1 MEDPSK
7 DVAAKDAPTKD
18 APAKDVGAKDPHC
31 AYDKIKYEFSDVKY
45 TVDHGRLEILHGV
58 KGILLPKTIT
68 VIMGP
73 SGSGKTTLLNIL
85 SMKVTDGVEGNFLIN
100 DASRSKNIK
109 SYMGYVLQDDY
120 FFSRLTVYE
129 TIEFTAKLKL
139 DIRDKSK
146 LRELVHS
153 VLDIMSLTHVKD
165 TIVGDA
171 FVRGISGGQRK
182 RLSIANEILS
192 NPPLLLMD
200 EPTSGL
206 DSSSA
211 LSLVECIQRIA
222 TISNTTIISSLH
234 QPSSQVFGKFDRLI
248 AITNGYI
255 IYHGKTTHLSRYLK
269 KVGFICPYGW
279 NVADYLMDVLC
290 NPNFESILLENYNKY
305 LRYDREV
312 GYYMDIDAIDNRV
325 VHDDYDSL
333 LAKEGSD
340 GKAAQGGGKPSQ
352 SSGMSP
358 QGSALSPQ
366 GSGMTPL
373 ELRSKSSSGPAPEVN
388 NAREQDLAKL
398 KAVEVLISLQEK
410 KTPYM
415 RQSLFLL
422 MRGLKKIIIDEITIV
437 KVIDLIVILTLFGF
451 LWLKTFMEDTED
463 GIIDTIGAIF
473 FILSYWTFY
482 PAYLSLYSFPSER
495 EVIAKERNMKTFQ
508 VSNYFF
514 SKLFAELIFFFTLIS
529 FWVLITHLILYGTL
543 KFWVYVSYALV
554 TLLNALIS
562 SSLGYFISTLFDNFS
577 KAVSFLSVVLLTM
590 TLTNGFYV
598 EIAKLQVPFRYLQWL
613 SYQTYSAS
621 VLAKIKF
628 DDAVIKCSGENLS
641 PLCLTQGFF
650 PGKVI
655 IEKRFAKL
663 HISLSVFILV
673 SFYVVIKAATYVSL
687 RWSHALRMK

>member
-1 MEDPSK
+1 MEASTKDP
-7 DVAAKDAPTKD
+7 PTKD
-18 APAKDVGAKDPHC
+18 PHA

-45 TVDHGRLEILHGV
+45 TVDHGKLEILHGI
-58 KGILLPKTIT
+58 KGILLPQTIT

-100 DASRSKNIK
+100 DTNRSKSIK

-171 FVRGISGGQRK
+171 FIRGISGGQRK

-255 IYHGKTTHLSRYLK
+255 IYHGKTTHLSKYLK

-279 NVADYLMDVLC
+279 NIADYLMDVLC
-290 NPNFESILLENYNKY
+290 NTKFESILLENYNKY
-305 LRYDREV
+305 LRYDKEV
-312 GYYMDIDAIDNRV
+312 GYYMDIDSIDNKV
-325 VHDDYDSL
+325 IHDDYDSL
-333 LAKEGSD
+333 LAKEGNESREL
-340 GKAAQGGGKPSQ
+340 Q
-352 SSGMSP
+352 SNNKSP
-358 QGSALSPQ
+358 IGVRKKSPKISIQ
-366 GSGMTPL
+366 
-373 ELRSKSSSGPAPEVN
+373 EIN
-388 NAREQDLAKL
+388 NAREQDLDKL

-410 KTPYM
+410 KTPYI
-415 RQSLFLL
+415 RQNFFLFT
-422 MRGLKKIIIDEITIV
+422 RGLKKIIIDEITIV
-437 KVIDLIVILTLFGF
+437 KVIDLVVILTLFGF
-451 LWLKTFMEDTED
+451 LWSKTFKEDTED

-514 SKLFAELIFFFTLIS
+514 SKLFVEFIFFFTLIA
-529 FWVLITHLILYGTL
+529 FWVLVTHLILYGTL
-543 KFWVYVSYALV
+543 KFGVYVSYVFV

-598 EIAKLQVPFRYLQWL
+598 EIAKLQIPFRYLQWL

-628 DDAVIKCSGENLS
+628 DDASIKCSSDNLS
-641 PLCLTQGFF
+641 TLCQTDGFF
-650 PGKVI
+650 PGKI
-655 IEKRFAKL
+655 IIDKRFATL
-663 HISLSVFILV
+663 HISYSVFILI

>member
-1 MEDPSK
+1 MEVSMENPPKREASMRSR
-7 DVAAKDAPTKD
+7 PTKELHG
-18 APAKDVGAKDPHC
+18 P
-31 AYDKIKYEFSDVKY
+31 YDKIKYEFSDVKY
-45 TVDHGRLEILHGV
+45 TVDHGKLEILHGI
-58 KGILLPKTIT
+58 KGILLPQTIT

-100 DASRSKNIK
+100 NTNRSKNIK

-120 FFSRLTVYE
+120 FFSRMTVYE

-139 DIRDKSK
+139 DIRDKNK

-153 VLDIMSLTHVKD
+153 VLEIMSLTHVKD

-255 IYHGKTTHLSRYLK
+255 IYHGKTTDLNKYLK

-290 NPNFESILLENYNKY
+290 NVNFESILLENYNKY
-305 LRYDREV
+305 LRYDKEI
-312 GYYMDIDAIDNRV
+312 GYYMDIDSIDNKV
-325 VHDDYDSL
+325 IHDDYDSL
-333 LAKEGSD
+333 LAKEGNETKGAHRTEKSS
-340 GKAAQGGGKPSQ
+340 PQ
-352 SSGMSP
+352 SSDKSP
-358 QGSALSPQ
+358 IGV
-366 GSGMTPL
+366 
-373 ELRSKSSSGPAPEVN
+373 RKKSSNVSIKEIN
-388 NAREQDLAKL
+388 NAREQDLKKL

-410 KTPYM
+410 KTPYI
-415 RQSLFLL
+415 RQNFFLL
-422 MRGLKKIIIDEITIV
+422 TRGLKKIIIDEITIV
-437 KVIDLIVILTLFGF
+437 KVIDLVVILTLFAF
-451 LWLKTFMEDTED
+451 LWLKTFKEDTED

-514 SKLFAELIFFFTLIS
+514 SKLLSEFIFFLTLIA

-543 KFWVYVSYALV
+543 KFGVYVSYV
-554 TLLNALIS
+554 FITLLNALIS

-628 DDAVIKCSGENLS
+628 DDALIKCSAENLS
-641 PLCLTQGFF
+641 SVCQSEGSF

-655 IEKRFAKL
+655 IDKRFAKL
-663 HISLSVFILV
+663 HISHSVFILV

>member
-1 MEDPSK
+1 MESK
-7 DVAAKDAPTKD
+7 KEEAD
-18 APAKDVGAKDPHC
+18 C

-45 TVDHGRLEILHGV
+45 TVDHGKLEILHGI

-100 DASRSKNIK
+100 DTYRTKHIK

-139 DIRDKSK
+139 DIRDKKK
-146 LRELVHS
+146 LSQLVHS

-171 FVRGISGGQRK
+171 FIRGISGGQRK

-222 TISNTTIISSLH
+222 KISNTTIISSLH
-234 QPSSQVFGKFDRLI
+234 QPSSQVFAKFDRLI

-255 IYHGKTTHLSRYLK
+255 IYHGKTANLNKYLK
-269 KVGFICPYGW
+269 KVGFICPCGW

-290 NPNFESILLENYNKY
+290 NNKFEVILLENYNKY
-305 LRYDREV
+305 LKYNNEL
-312 GYYMDIDAIDNRV
+312 GYYMDIDSIDNKV
-325 VHDDYDSL
+325 IHDDYDTMVDKQINENNEQL
-333 LAKEGSD
+333 
-340 GKAAQGGGKPSQ
+340 Q
-352 SSGMSP
+352 SS
-358 QGSALSPQ
+358 
-366 GSGMTPL
+366 
-373 ELRSKSSSGPAPEVN
+373 EKYVN
-388 NAREQDLAKL
+388 EKKKLTNISIQEISNTREQDLEKL

-410 KTPYM
+410 KTPYF
-415 RQSLFLL
+415 RQSIFLL
-422 MRGLKKIIIDEITIV
+422 IRGLKKIIMDEITIV
-437 KVIDLIVILTLFGF
+437 KVIDLVVILTLFGF
-451 LWLKTFMEDTED
+451 LWSKTFKNDTED

-508 VSNYFF
+508 ISNYFF
-514 SKLFAELIFFFTLIS
+514 SKVFAEFIFFFVLIS
-529 FWVLITHLILYGTL
+529 FWVLVTHLILYGTL
-543 KFWVYVSYALV
+543 KFEVYISYWFV

-562 SSLGYFISTLFDNFS
+562 SSLGYFISTIFDNFS
-577 KAVSFLSVVLLTM
+577 KAISFLSVVLLTM

-598 EIAKLQVPFRYLQWL
+598 EISKLQIPFRYLQWL

-628 DDAVIKCSGENLS
+628 DNAIIKCSSENMS
-641 PLCLTQGFF
+641 FTCLDQGVF
-650 PGKVI
+650 PGSVI

-663 HISLSVFILV
+663 HISRSIFILV
-673 SFYVVIKAATYVSL
+673 SFYIIIKAATYISL
-687 RWSHALRMK
+687 RWSHALKMK

>member
-1 MEDPSK
+1 MME
-7 DVAAKDAPTKD
+7 AC
-18 APAKDVGAKDPHC
+18 AKDPHA

-45 TVDHGRLEILHGV
+45 TVDHGKLEILHGI
-58 KGILLPKTIT
+58 KGILLPQTIT

-85 SMKVTDGVEGNFLIN
+85 SMKVTEGVEGNFLIN
-100 DASRSKNIK
+100 DTKRNKNIK

-139 DIRDKSK
+139 DIRDKNK

-153 VLDIMSLTHVKD
+153 VLDIMSLSHVKD

-234 QPSSQVFGKFDRLI
+234 QPSSQVFSKFDRLI

-255 IYHGKTTHLSRYLK
+255 IYHGKTTNLSKYLK

-279 NVADYLMDVLC
+279 NIADYLMDVLC
-290 NPNFESILLENYNKY
+290 NTKYESILLENYNKY
-305 LRYDREV
+305 LRYDKEM
-312 GYYMDIDAIDNRV
+312 GYYMDTDSIDNKV
-325 VHDDYDSL
+325 IHDDYDSL
-333 LAKEGSD
+333 LAKEGNES
-340 GKAAQGGGKPSQ
+340 KEVH
-352 SSGMSP
+352 SSGKSP
-358 QGSALSPQ
+358 LGV
-366 GSGMTPL
+366 
-373 ELRSKSSSGPAPEVN
+373 RKKSSTVSIQEIN
-388 NAREQDLAKL
+388 KAREQDLEKL
-398 KAVEVLISLQEK
+398 KAVEVLISLQER
-410 KTPYM
+410 KTPYI
-415 RQSLFLL
+415 RQNFFLL
-422 MRGLKKIIIDEITIV
+422 TRGLKKIIIDEITIV
-437 KVIDLIVILTLFGF
+437 KVIDLVVILTLFGF
-451 LWLKTFMEDTED
+451 LWSKTFKEDTED

-514 SKLFAELIFFFTLIS
+514 SKLFAEFIFFFTLIA

-543 KFWVYVSYALV
+543 KFGVYVSYSFV

-628 DDAVIKCSGENLS
+628 NDALIKCSEDNLS
-641 PLCLTQGFF
+641 AVCQGQGSF
-650 PGKVI
+650 PGEVI
-655 IEKRFAKL
+655 IDKRFAKL
-663 HISLSVFILV
+663 HISYSIFILI

-687 RWSHALRMK
+687 RWSHALKMK

>member
-1 MEDPSK
+1 MASPAWISK
-7 DVAAKDAPTKD
+7 R
-18 APAKDVGAKDPHC
+18 GAKAP
-31 AYDKIKYEFSDVKY
+31 YEKIKYEFSDVRY
-45 TVDHGRLEILHGV
+45 TVDHGKFEILHGV
-58 KGILLPKTIT
+58 KGMLLPKTIT

-100 DASRSKNIK
+100 DDNRTKHIK

-139 DIRDKSK
+139 NIKNKKK
-146 LRELVHS
+146 LKELVYS

-211 LSLVECIQRIA
+211 LSLIECIQRIA
-222 TISNTTIISSLH
+222 NISNTTIISSLH
-234 QPSSQVFGKFDRLI
+234 QPSSQVFSKFDRLI

-255 IYHGKTTHLSRYLK
+255 IYHGTISDLNKYLK

-279 NVADYLMDVLC
+279 NVADYLMDILT
-290 NPNFESILLENYNKY
+290 NKKFEIILLENYNKY
-305 LRYDREV
+305 LCFDETI
-312 GYYMDIDAIDNRV
+312 GYYMNLDDIDNTII
-325 VHDDYDSL
+325 HDDYDTAIEMETRQAKIAGEAKKELLRDNTNGNISMNSNSL
-333 LAKEGSD
+333 IKCLQDVKF
-340 GKAAQGGGKPSQ
+340 
-352 SSGMSP
+352 
-358 QGSALSPQ
+358 
-366 GSGMTPL
+366 
-373 ELRSKSSSGPAPEVN
+373 
-388 NAREQDLAKL
+388 REQDLTKL
-398 KAVEVLISLQEK
+398 RAVEVLISLQEIK
-410 KTPYM
+410 PSYI
-415 RQSLFLL
+415 RQNYFLL
-422 MRGLKKIIIDEITIV
+422 KRGLKKIIADEITIV
-437 KVIDLIVILTLFGF
+437 KVIDLVVILTLFGF
-451 LWLKTFMEDTED
+451 LWLKTFKEDTED

-514 SKLFAELIFFFTLIS
+514 SKLFAEFIYFFIIIS
-529 FWVLITHLILYGTL
+529 FWVLITHVILYGSF
-543 KFWVYVSYALV
+543 KFDIYVSYAFI
-554 TLLNALIS
+554 TLINALIS
-562 SSLGYFISTLFDNFS
+562 SSLGYFISTLFENFS

-598 EIAKLQVPFRYLQWL
+598 EIAKLQKPFRYLQWL

-628 DDAVIKCSGENLS
+628 DDALIKCSSENLS
-641 PLCLTQGFF
+641 QQCQSHGFF
-650 PGKVI
+650 PGDI
-655 IEKRFAKL
+655 IIQKRFAKL
-663 HISLSVFILV
+663 PISISVLILV
-673 SFYVVIKAATYVSL
+673 AFYTVIKASTYISL
-687 RWSHALRMK
+687 RWSHALKMK

>member
-1 MEDPSK
+1 MDLKGWISK
-7 DVAAKDAPTKD
+7 KSSNVS
-18 APAKDVGAKDPHC
+18 
-31 AYDKIKYEFSDVKY
+31 YEKIKYEFSNVKY
-45 TVDHGRLEILHGV
+45 SVDHGRLEILHGI

-85 SMKVTDGVEGNFLIN
+85 SMKVTEGVEGDFLIN
-100 DASRSKNIK
+100 DMSRMKNIK
-109 SYMGYVLQDDY
+109 RHMGYVLQDDY

-139 DIRDKSK
+139 DIRDKKK
-146 LRELVHS
+146 LNELVHS

-171 FVRGISGGQRK
+171 FIRGISGGQRK

-222 TISNTTIISSLH
+222 QTSNTTIISSLH
-234 QPSSQVFGKFDRLI
+234 QPSSQVFSKFDRLI

-255 IYHGKTTHLSRYLK
+255 IYHGKTTDLNKYLK

-279 NVADYLMDVLC
+279 NVADYLMDILS
-290 NPNFESILLENYNKY
+290 NKKFEAILIDNYNKY
-305 LRYDREV
+305 LHFDSDV
-312 GYYMDIDAIDNRV
+312 GYYMNVKAIDSKII
-325 VHDDYDSL
+325 HDDYDSIL
-333 LAKEGSD
+333 EKTNQSIS
-340 GKAAQGGGKPSQ
+340 KNSQ
-352 SSGMSP
+352 
-358 QGSALSPQ
+358 
-366 GSGMTPL
+366 TNN
-373 ELRSKSSSGPAPEVN
+373 KSSTNLSSINKSPILSTQEN
-388 NAREQDLAKL
+388 KTREHDIL
-398 KAVEVLISLQEK
+398 KFQAVELLISLQEN
-410 KTPYM
+410 KTPYI
-415 RQSLFLL
+415 RQNFFLL
-422 MRGLKKIIIDEITIV
+422 IRGLKKIITDEITII
-437 KVIDLIVILTLFGF
+437 KVIDLVVILTLFGV
-451 LWLKTFMEDTED
+451 LWLHTFKEETEE

-508 VSNYFF
+508 VSNYFL
-514 SKLFAELIFFFTLIS
+514 SKLLAEFIYFFMIIA
-529 FWVLITHLILYGTL
+529 FWILVTHLILYGTL
-543 KFWVYVSYALV
+543 KIGIYLSYAFI

-598 EIAKLQVPFRYLQWL
+598 EISKLDVPFRYLQWL

-628 DDAVIKCSGENLS
+628 DDALIKCSPENNSL
-641 PLCLTQGFF
+641 PCKNNGFF
-650 PGKVI
+650 PGEI
-655 IEKRFAKL
+655 IVQKRFATL
-663 HISLSVFILV
+663 HISISILILIC
-673 SFYVVIKAATYVSL
+673 FYSVIKTFTYVSL
-687 RWSHALRMK
+687 RWSQALKMK